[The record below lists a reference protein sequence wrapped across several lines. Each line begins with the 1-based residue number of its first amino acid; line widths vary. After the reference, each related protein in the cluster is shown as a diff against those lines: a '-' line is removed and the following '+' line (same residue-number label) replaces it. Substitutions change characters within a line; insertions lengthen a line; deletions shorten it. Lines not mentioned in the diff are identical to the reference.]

1 MEDRWERERKEAV
14 RVDRAKGVGQR
25 ERGKWGER
33 RTDRERKEDEEIW
46 EGKLERGEG
55 VG

>member
-1 MEDRWERERKEAV
+1 MGERTKRGGKS
-14 RVDRAKGVGQR
+14 GQVGQR
-25 ERGKWGER
+25 ERGKWREG